1 VDNLNGFSYIMSG
14 FQHAGD
20 WKFNAHQHE
29 LDQSIRS
36 AWGNRKKA
44 AIGYISG
51 LPVIK

>member
-1 VDNLNGFSYIMSG
+1 MSG